1 MEGIQDLKA
10 EDFAPGSVEAFARSC
25 IVKSIDHEK
34 NRLGL
39 DESNKAVFPRTATF
53 DRYDPN
59 RAGNDQHLL
68 AQLERDLALLT

>member
-1 MEGIQDLKA
+1 MSVSL
-10 EDFAPGSVEAFARSC
+10 PGYANNSSH
-25 IVKSIDHEK
+25 SPIDHEK